1 MSIYREYI
9 SKGLGRSRSW
19 GSVRRTHLNKQP
31 FCQACGRT
39 NHLEVHH
46 IKDYSS
52 FPELELESTNLI
64 TLCGGSTRCHF
75 VFGHLGDWSS
85 INPDIVED
93 AGRFRGKILNRRMVY
108 RIGEVSLWDRFWD
121 RVYEMLYRFWER

>member
-1 MSIYREYI
+1 VSIYREYI
-9 SKGLGRSRSW
+9 SKGFSRSRSW
-19 GSVRRTHLNKQP
+19 GGVRKAHLDKQP
-31 FCQACGRT
+31 FCQVCGRS

-52 FPELELESTNLI
+52 FPELELEFTNLI

-75 VFGHLGDWSS
+75 VFGHLGDWGS

-93 AGRFRGKILNRRMVY
+93 AELYRCKILNRRRVY
-108 RIGEVSLWDRFWD
+108 RMNVSLWDRFCDWFWD
-121 RVYEMLYRFWER
+121 RVYCFWE

>member
-9 SKGLGRSRSW
+9 SKGFSRSRSW

-31 FCQACGRT
+31 FCQVCGRS

-52 FPELELESTNLI
+52 FPELELESSNLI

-75 VFGHLGDWSS
+75 VFGHLGNWGS

-93 AGRFRGKILNRRMVY
+93 ASRFRGKILNRRRVY
-108 RIGEVSLWDRFWD
+108 RMGVSLWNRFWD
-121 RVYEMLYRFWER
+121 WVYERLYCFWER